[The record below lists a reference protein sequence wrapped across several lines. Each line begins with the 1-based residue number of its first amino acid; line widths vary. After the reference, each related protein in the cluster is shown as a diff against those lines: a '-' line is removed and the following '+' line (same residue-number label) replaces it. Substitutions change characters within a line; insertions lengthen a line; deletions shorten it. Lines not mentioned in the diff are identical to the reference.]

1 MKKHVRYGIFSLC
14 MVMAL
19 SFLGC
24 YIRNDSFL
32 KKYNGII
39 GSDNDYALI
48 SLQADERIEGFA
60 DSLVVVP
67 KDYVENDTA
76 AGLSNAAA
84 SLYCLDDNSIIYAKN
99 VHESLHPASLTK
111 IMTVYVALK
120 YGNLDDIVTITDA
133 SKITES
139 GATTIGLE
147 TGDQIS
153 LRDLVYCALIYS
165 GNDAASAIAVH
176 ISGSIAEFA
185 ELMTKEAAALGAT
198 NTTFKNPHGLTTEGH
213 MTTVYDIYLIFNE
226 AIKNETIID
235 IINRTGYTYT
245 YTKANG
251 QEKTKTLKSTLRYFQ
266 NQYEYPSDVTIIGG
280 KTGTTNA
287 AGYCLALYVK
297 HKETGRQYIAIV
309 LKASSLDNLYG
320 EMSYLLEFC
329 E

>member
-1 MKKHVRYGIFSLC
+1 MKKRVRYGILSLC
-14 MVMAL
+14 MVMTLAF
-19 SFLGC
+19 SGC

-67 KDYVENDTA
+67 KDYAENDT

-120 YGNLDDIVTITDA
+120 YGNLDDIVTITEA
-133 SKITES
+133 SKITER

-147 TGDQIS
+147 PGDKIS

-165 GNDAASAIAVH
+165 GNDAAAAIAVH
-176 ISGSIAEFA
+176 ISGNVEEYAK
-185 ELMTKEAAALGAT
+185 LMTKEAAALGAT
-198 NTTFKNPHGLTTEGH
+198 NTTFKNPHGLTAEGH
-213 MTTVYDIYLIFNE
+213 MTTVYDIYLMLNE

-235 IINRTGYTYT
+235 IINRTNYTYT
-245 YTKANG
+245 YTKADG
-251 QEKTKTLKSTLRYFQ
+251 QEKTKTVKSTLRYFQ

-297 HKETGRQYIAIV
+297 HKETDKQYIAIV